1 MNTNMFALAS
11 DLSDHDLLAR
21 IRELADEER
30 ETSVELV
37 AYLATLETRPSLYAA
52 QGHGSLFS
60 YCTRVLHL
68 SEDAAC
74 TRIDAARACRRFP
87 VILELMASGALSL
100 TSVRMLH
107 SHLTPENHEAVLA
120 RASGRSC
127 REIEAL
133 VAELAP
139 RPDVP
144 SSVRKFPDPT
154 PRRVPGTPT
163 APPLFEGAS
172 PSSPIAAP
180 PAAGPARRPV
190 IEVTSPD
197 RYRVQ
202 FTVGKEGHDT
212 LRRLQDLLRREIPSG
227 DAGTI
232 VERAL
237 SLLLEKVEKA
247 KFAATSRPRR
257 AIRRGTDRAALPEEA
272 RTPVVLSRGVPSPVQ
287 RAAWRKDG
295 GQCGFVS
302 KDGVRCRER
311 SFLEFHH
318 VRPYAR
324 GGPASVEN
332 ISLRCRRHNQHEAE
346 LVFGSRASRAR
357 RVPHGL

>member
-37 AYLATLETRPSLYAA
+37 AHLAALETRPDLYAA

-74 TRIDAARACRRFP
+74 NRIDAARACRRFP
-87 VILELMASGALSL
+87 VILDLMASGALSL
-100 TSVRMLH
+100 TTVRMLR

-144 SSVRKFPDPT
+144 SSVRKLPDRA
-154 PRRVPGTPT
+154 PR
-163 APPLFEGAS
+163 PLA
-172 PSSPIAAP
+172 AAP
-180 PAAGPARRPV
+180 LREGPSLIASVPVTSAPAAWPARRPV
-190 IEVTSPD
+190 IEATSPE

-237 SLLLEKVEKA
+237 NLLLEKVEKA
-247 KFAATSRPRR
+247 KFAATSKPRR
-257 AIRRGTDRAALPEEA
+257 AIRRGTDGARIPDEA
-272 RTPVVLSRGVPSPVQ
+272 RTPVVLSRGIPSPVQ

-324 GGPASVEN
+324 GGPASVGN
-332 ISLRCRRHNQHEAE
+332 ISLRCRRHNEYEAE
-346 LVFGSRASRAR
+346 LVFGPRTSSRAR
-357 RVPHGL
+357 TVPHHP